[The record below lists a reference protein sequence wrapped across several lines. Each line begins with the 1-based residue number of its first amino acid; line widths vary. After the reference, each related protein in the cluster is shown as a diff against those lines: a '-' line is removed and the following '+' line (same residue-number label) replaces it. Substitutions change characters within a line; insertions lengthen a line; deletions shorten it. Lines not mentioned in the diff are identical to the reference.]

1 MDVGEQRSWTNEE
14 LAALYDR
21 FFAPLYDVSIRV
33 LGSEDTAA
41 LAVGRAFSRAFAELR
56 RRPVDELRPWLY
68 GLLAPELPRRPTPA
82 SDRSFSEVD
91 ADRLANPQRLASDG
105 RIAAS
110 IWAAACA
117 LGTEDYLLL
126 DLQLRHGLRDP
137 ELGRALRLDLRV
149 VDRRLERLRDQLESA
164 VESPVSPV
172 AVFAALRPVAPPTG
186 LKERVWAS
194 LTQAPEPATKRER
207 TRIALPRK
215 PIVLAAVIA
224 IFAAAATAG
233 TFYAARGKGVHDPTS
248 VRSTSHDVEQGSA
261 NPDVEITWSPSP
273 DASGYSVSWSAEPE
287 SPDKAVDLP
296 GAATGTT
303 GHLRPGTSWFNLRTL
318 GKNGRWTST
327 LHLGPFLILPDTLV
341 PETSIIAGPKRVGT
355 AIATF
360 EFQSNEKSATLECSL
375 DRASFETCASPKTY
389 SGLTKGKHSFRVRSV
404 DGGGN
409 TDPTPALRT
418 WQVDTRAPATRVTE
432 APDEFSRDSR
442 FEFTSSER
450 HSTFECKLDGND
462 YAKCSS
468 PKTYPGL
475 DDGAHRFHVRAV
487 DQAGNADASPASRKW
502 TVDTSPPETSI
513 DSGPPH
519 VSHKG
524 GGTFAISSEAG
535 ASFECRLD
543 KHPWGECGQVSGLS
557 DGKHVMRARAMDRA
571 GNVDPSPAS
580 WTWRVD
586 LPPETSI
593 TAGPTG
599 PTSSTAATF
608 RFSSPDTEATFQC
621 KLDGRDWATCASGKT
636 YTGLPQ
642 GSHTFKVRAKD
653 PGGTPDPSPSQR
665 TWKVD
670 TVAPNT
676 TITSGP
682 KASTGAKSATF
693 SFSSSESGAG
703 FECRLDGGAWQACS
717 SPKSYSGL
725 KKGAHVFRVR
735 SVDEAGNADKTPDM
749 WSWSV
754 H

>member
-1 MDVGEQRSWTNEE
+1 
-14 LAALYDR
+14 
-21 FFAPLYDVSIRV
+21 
-33 LGSEDTAA
+33 
-41 LAVGRAFSRAFAELR
+41 
-56 RRPVDELRPWLY
+56 
-68 GLLAPELPRRPTPA
+68 
-82 SDRSFSEVD
+82 
-91 ADRLANPQRLASDG
+91 
-105 RIAAS
+105 
-110 IWAAACA
+110 
-117 LGTEDYLLL
+117 
-126 DLQLRHGLRDP
+126 
-137 ELGRALRLDLRV
+137 
-149 VDRRLERLRDQLESA
+149 
-164 VESPVSPV
+164 
-172 AVFAALRPVAPPTG
+172 
-186 LKERVWAS
+186 
-194 LTQAPEPATKRER
+194 
-207 TRIALPRK
+207 
-215 PIVLAAVIA
+215 
-224 IFAAAATAG
+224 
-233 TFYAARGKGVHDPTS
+233 
-248 VRSTSHDVEQGSA
+248 
-261 NPDVEITWSPSP
+261 
-273 DASGYSVSWSAEPE
+273 
-287 SPDKAVDLP
+287 
-296 GAATGTT
+296 
-303 GHLRPGTSWFNLRTL
+303 
-318 GKNGRWTST
+318 
-327 LHLGPFLILPDTLV
+327 
-341 PETSIIAGPKRVGT
+341 
-355 AIATF
+355 
-360 EFQSNEKSATLECSL
+360 
-375 DRASFETCASPKTY
+375 
-389 SGLTKGKHSFRVRSV
+389 
-404 DGGGN
+404 
-409 TDPTPALRT
+409 
-418 WQVDTRAPATRVTE
+418 
-432 APDEFSRDSR
+432 
-442 FEFTSSER
+442 
-450 HSTFECKLDGND
+450 
-462 YAKCSS
+462 
-468 PKTYPGL
+468 
-475 DDGAHRFHVRAV
+475 VRAV

-703 FECRLDGGAWQACS
+703 YECRLDGGAWQACS